1 MAQTA
6 INTIKQ
12 WFKTG
17 SKPTQEQ
24 FWSWMDSYLHKDEM
38 ISQNK
43 IQDLNTTLSSKADA
57 DQLANKANAD
67 ATGLTQENITAWNT
81 KLKTLSDAPS
91 DDKQYARKNGVWE
104 VITIS
109 GGGGNTGPTY
119 DKNGV
124 FYLNGLLRLNT
135 VYATELSSTAGTKA
149 LVMKQDGSVHTVP
162 ISALGG
168 STGITPVPAPSAKNK
183 LAGKKISFI
192 GDSITSFG
200 DGTPEYNSATGYTY
214 DDVWSGLVLKLT
226 GGLLGTLDGV
236 AGSTVQGS
244 TYDAFAFRRSKSVAQ
259 DSDYIFIFMGANDQ
273 RLNRNLGTI
282 KPKGTLG
289 DITDASNPNLNEFT
303 GAYQLALESM
313 LNHYQKTQ
321 IVLMTPLKAFNK
333 DNTGDLNPNSDAFAE
348 RVIELAKLYGIRYI
362 DMREIGITGYN
373 HKLYYYDGLHP
384 NKKGHM
390 LIAEYVVGRM
400 VEFGVVDGSGG
411 GGATTIDAYTKSQ
424 TDEKINNIII
434 GGANLLKNTALPKFA
449 PNTPGEGGKN
459 GTGNPVTMSDNTGYF
474 VRHTPDEDKVVATY
488 GMFLA
493 GSNLGSHTRSMDFRH
508 FHTENIT
515 IWGQSIP
522 PNIWVRIKQENFT
535 STNGWSTFTCDTAG
549 VAIDVRNYKI
559 ELGSKATDWTPHIS
573 EYNLGASPNMIDQ
586 VFPWTIDGLGIVAEE
601 NGDNDRALYNLPYID
616 FIVNILEFYFVFT
629 DGSTK
634 RVDGLKVARL
644 SSGKKGIAFNASIV
658 EEKTPTK
665 MYLKALL
672 K

>member
-1 MAQTA
+1 M
-6 INTIKQ
+6 
-12 WFKTG
+12 
-17 SKPTQEQ
+17 
-24 FWSWMDSYLHKDEM
+24 
-38 ISQNK
+38 
-43 IQDLNTTLSSKADA
+43 
-57 DQLANKANAD
+57 
-67 ATGLTQENITAWNT
+67 
-81 KLKTLSDAPS
+81 
-91 DDKQYARKNGVWE
+91 
-104 VITIS
+104 
-109 GGGGNTGPTY
+109 
-119 DKNGV
+119 
-124 FYLNGLLRLNT
+124 FYLNGLLRLNP
-135 VYATELSSTAGTKA
+135 VYTKELGSTAGTKA

-226 GGLLGTLDGV
+226 GGVLGTLDGV

-313 LNHYQKTQ
+313 LNHYQKSQ
-321 IVLMTPLKAFNK
+321 IVLMTPLKAFNR

-411 GGATTIDAYTKSQ
+411 GGATIDAYTKSQ

-522 PNIWVRIKQENFT
+522 PNVWVRIKQENFT

>member
-200 DGTPEYNSATGYTY
+200 DGTPEYNSATGHTY

>member
-1 MAQTA
+1 MAKTT
-6 INTIKQ
+6 INIIKS

-17 SKPTQEQ
+17 LKPTQDQ
-24 FWSWMDSYLHKDEM
+24 FWSWQDSYWHKDE
-38 ISQNK
+38 IIPQENIQN
-43 IQDLNTTLSSKADA
+43 LNITLSSKADA
-57 DQLANKANAD
+57 DQLANKANVD
-67 ATGLTQENITAWNT
+67 ATNLTQGQVEAWNT

-91 DDKQYARKNGVWE
+91 DNKQYVRKNGAWE

-124 FYLNGLLRLNT
+124 FYLNGLLRLNP
-135 VYATELSSTAGTKA
+135 VYATELGSTDGTKA

-226 GGLLGTLDGV
+226 GGVLGTLDGV

-303 GAYQLALESM
+303 GAYQLALENM
-313 LNHYQKTQ
+313 LNHYQKSQ

-411 GGATTIDAYTKSQ
+411 GGATIDAYTKSQ

-522 PNIWVRIKQENFT
+522 PNVWVRIKQENFT

-601 NGDNDRALYNLPYID
+601 NGDNDRALYDLPYID

>member
-1 MAQTA
+1 MAKTT
-6 INTIKQ
+6 INIIKS

-17 SKPTQEQ
+17 LKPTQDQ
-24 FWSWMDSYLHKDEM
+24 FWSWQDSYWHKDE
-38 ISQNK
+38 IIPQENIQN
-43 IQDLNTTLSSKADA
+43 LNITLSSKADA
-57 DQLANKANAD
+57 DQLANKANVD
-67 ATGLTQENITAWNT
+67 ATNLTQGQVEAWNT

-91 DDKQYARKNGVWE
+91 DNKQYVRKNGAWE

-124 FYLNGLLRLNT
+124 FYLNGLLRLNP
-135 VYATELSSTAGTKA
+135 VYATELGSTDGTKA

-168 STGITPVPAPSAKNK
+168 STGITPVPAQSAKNK

-226 GGLLGTLDGV
+226 GGVLGTLDGV

-303 GAYQLALESM
+303 GAYQLALENM
-313 LNHYQKTQ
+313 LNHYQKSQ

-411 GGATTIDAYTKSQ
+411 GGATIDAYTKSQ

-522 PNIWVRIKQENFT
+522 PNVWVRIKQENFT

-601 NGDNDRALYNLPYID
+601 NGDNDRALYDLPYID

>member
-1 MAQTA
+1 MAKTT
-6 INTIKQ
+6 INIIKS
-12 WFKTG
+12 WFKKG
-17 SKPTQEQ
+17 SKPTQDQ
-24 FWSWMDSYLHKDEM
+24 FWSWQDSYWHKDE
-38 ISQNK
+38 IIPQEN
-43 IQDLNTTLSSKADA
+43 IQDLNITLSSKADA

-135 VYATELSSTAGTKA
+135 VYATELGSTAGTKA

-226 GGLLGTLDGV
+226 GGVLGTLDGV

-289 DITDASNPNLNEFT
+289 DITNSNNPNLNEFT

-313 LNHYQKTQ
+313 LNHYQKSQ

-411 GGATTIDAYTKSQ
+411 GGATIDAYTKSQ

-493 GSNLGSHTRSMDFRH
+493 GSNLGNHTRSMDFRH
-508 FHTENIT
+508 SHSDNIT

-522 PNIWVRIKQENFT
+522 PNVWVRIKQENFT

>member
-135 VYATELSSTAGTKA
+135 VYATELGSTAGTKA

-586 VFPWTIDGLGIVAEE
+586 VFPWAIDGLGIVAEE

>member
-135 VYATELSSTAGTKA
+135 VYATELGSTAGTKA

-273 RLNRNLGTI
+273 RLNCNLGTI

>member
-38 ISQNK
+38 ISQDK
-43 IQDLNTTLSSKADA
+43 IQNLSTTLSSKADA

-91 DDKQYARKNGVWE
+91 DDKQYARKNGAWE

-124 FYLNGLLRLNT
+124 FYLNGLLRLNP
-135 VYATELSSTAGTKA
+135 VYTTELGSTAGTKA

-168 STGITPVPAPSAKNK
+168 STGITPVPAPSSKNK

-226 GGLLGTLDGV
+226 GGVLGTLDGV

-289 DITDASNPNLNEFT
+289 DITNSNNPNLNEFT

-313 LNHYQKTQ
+313 LNHYQKSQ

-411 GGATTIDAYTKSQ
+411 GGATIDAYTKSQ

-459 GTGNPVTMSDNTGYF
+459 GTGNPVTMNDNTGYF

-522 PNIWVRIKQENFT
+522 PNVWVRIKQENFT

>member
-1 MAQTA
+1 MAKTT
-6 INTIKQ
+6 INIIKS

-17 SKPTQEQ
+17 LKPTQDQ
-24 FWSWMDSYLHKDEM
+24 FWSWQDSYWHKDE
-38 ISQNK
+38 IIPQENIQN
-43 IQDLNTTLSSKADA
+43 LSTTLSSKADA

-124 FYLNGLLRLNT
+124 FYLNGLLRLNP
-135 VYATELSSTAGTKA
+135 VYATELGSTAGTKA

-168 STGITPVPAPSAKNK
+168 STGITPVPAPSPKNK

-226 GGLLGTLDGV
+226 GGVLGTLDGV

-313 LNHYQKTQ
+313 LNHYQKSQ

-333 DNTGDLNPNSDAFAE
+333 DNIGDLNLNSDAFAE

-411 GGATTIDAYTKSQ
+411 GGATIDAYTKSQ

-459 GTGNPVTMSDNTGYF
+459 GTGNSVTMSDNTGYF

-522 PNIWVRIKQENFT
+522 PNVWVRIKQENFT

>member
-1 MAQTA
+1 MAKTT
-6 INTIKQ
+6 INIIKS

-17 SKPTQEQ
+17 SKPTQDQ
-24 FWSWMDSYLHKDEM
+24 FWSWQDSYWHKDE
-38 ISQNK
+38 IIPQENIQN
-43 IQDLNTTLSSKADA
+43 LNITLSSKADA
-57 DQLANKANAD
+57 DQLANKADAD
-67 ATGLTQENITAWNT
+67 ATNLTQGQVEAWNT

-91 DDKQYARKNGVWE
+91 DNKQYVRKNGAWE

-109 GGGGNTGPTY
+109 GGGNTGPTY
-119 DKNGV
+119 DENGA
-124 FYLNGLLRLNT
+124 FYLNGLLRLNP
-135 VYATELSSTAGTKA
+135 VYATELSDTAGTKA

-168 STGITPVPAPSAKNK
+168 STSITPVPAPSPKNK

-226 GGLLGTLDGV
+226 GGVLGTLDGV

-313 LNHYQKTQ
+313 LNHYQKSQ

-411 GGATTIDAYTKSQ
+411 GGATIDAYTKSQ

-459 GTGNPVTMSDNTGYF
+459 GTGNSVTMSDNTGYF

-522 PNIWVRIKQENFT
+522 PNVWVRIKQENFT

>member
-135 VYATELSSTAGTKA
+135 VYATELGSTAGTKA

-586 VFPWTIDGLGIVAEE
+586 VFP
-601 NGDNDRALYNLPYID
+601 
-616 FIVNILEFYFVFT
+616 
-629 DGSTK
+629 
-634 RVDGLKVARL
+634 
-644 SSGKKGIAFNASIV
+644 
-658 EEKTPTK
+658 
-665 MYLKALL
+665 
-672 K
+672 

>member
-67 ATGLTQENITAWNT
+67 ATNLTQGQVEAWNT

-91 DDKQYARKNGVWE
+91 DNKQYVRKNGAWE

-135 VYATELSSTAGTKA
+135 VYATELGSTAGTKA

-333 DNTGDLNPNSDAFAE
+333 DNTGDLNLNSDAFAE

-411 GGATTIDAYTKSQ
+411 GGATIDAYTKSQ

-459 GTGNPVTMSDNTGYF
+459 GTGNPVTMNDNTGYF

-522 PNIWVRIKQENFT
+522 PNVWVRIKQENFT